1 MMPAAKHGDPQVGID
16 IHLCIVPPSPSP
28 VPLPAP
34 HTSIVF
40 DPFDYVP
47 VLGAT
52 VTVCGMKRATAGTNA
67 TAIHIPPGFPFA
79 PPKLPDK
86 DDELFMGSST
96 VVADGDPLS
105 YTAVPVLSC
114 QVAGMVG
121 PPRPKKPGP
130 PSLMVLPT
138 TVNLAI
144 PTTVIV
150 GGAPT
155 ISLMGMAMKGAFSAL
170 GKFAKSGLFKR
181 MRQKLFGHMN
191 PGFLKC
197 TILRAEPVN
206 ILTGAVAVDQEDFA
220 LPGRIPFEWIRSYS
234 SGSRRTGL
242 CGYGWETVG
251 DTRLEMDGTTGHV
264 TMMHPSKGPMM
275 FERLPVAPGE
285 VGAELELIDG
295 ALLSD
300 HGHEFRV
307 RTKEDRIY
315 HFDKTLAHQAGEGV
329 TEYRLVRI
337 SDLSGNTIDFD
348 WSNGTLRSLLDAG
361 GRQLIFQTESGRIT
375 EVSMTSPGQPTPHVV
390 MRYEYDQVGNLVS
403 AIDAL
408 GHPYTF
414 AYDGHLMTRHTDRN
428 GLSFYYAYQSA
439 ANGEQRVVH
448 AWGDGGLY
456 DYQFEYL
463 DVLNERRITDS
474 LGHVTIVKLNEG
486 GLPISEIDP
495 LGGMTSFEYDDA
507 GRTTS
512 VTDPGGKR
520 TAYQYD
526 ERGNLLKLTRPDGA
540 SISTKFNER
549 NKAIEITDPN
559 GALWKQEWN
568 ERGLL
573 TTQTTPLGNVS
584 RYDYGASGQLSV
596 FLNPREARTTLR
608 FDDAGN
614 LTRLTDALG
623 HATQFSYDPFG
634 NVTSK
639 TDPLDRVSRY
649 EYDRKGRLTKATLPS
664 GASIACG
671 YDAQDNLTRYV
682 DENGAETRLEYFGQG
697 EIARRI
703 QPDGYQV
710 DYLYDT
716 EERLIGVKNQRGEL
730 YRLRRD
736 ALGRIIEEV
745 DYWGQSRRYAYDPSG
760 YLKSST
766 DPLQRT
772 IHYATDPL
780 GRILKKTLPTGFV
793 ETFAYDANGNLV
805 ETKNP
810 HGAIKREF
818 DPDGRLLKETQG
830 TFMIT
835 NAYDKVGNR
844 ISRETSL
851 GNRVAYEFDLLDQAV
866 AIRINEDVPI
876 SIQRDAA
883 GRIAQEKLSPH
894 LSRRFAYS
902 ADGYLTEQTASVN
915 EAPLFATRFDYDAAG
930 NLTQRSDS
938 QYGTD
943 IYRYD
948 PLGRITEHLDPQQ
961 RLTRYFNDPAGD
973 RLRTTIVEGVRQRV
987 VGGDVGEDEWR
998 REGVYE
1004 GTYYRFDR
1012 AGNLTARRDDQ
1023 RELDLIWDP
1032 NQRLIESH
1040 SNRTTTRY
1048 GYDPLG
1054 RRLFKE
1060 TGAKRILFYWDGDVL
1075 AGESEVVL
1083 ESTNEAQPTTK
1094 NKSITL
1100 GERPDKARPT
1110 TPHKVREYVN
1120 YPKTF
1125 QPVVLMECA
1134 GGGQHIYHYH
1144 NHPNGCPVRMTDAR
1158 GEMKWAASYTAWGGI
1173 AKLHVNQLEN
1183 PIRLQGQY
1191 EDEETT
1197 LRYNRFRY
1205 FEQRLGWFVSPDP
1218 LGLDAGDNI
1227 YQFASNVWRWIDPL
1241 GLTCVTGFHGTKAAN
1256 LESIRREGLIRPN
1269 SRGEIFLS
1277 TSQADT
1283 FVHGADKSVGG
1294 AISARITIDTSAAKS
1309 VERVSVPGNPSTI
1322 LIRTDVPLPATVDS
1336 ATIRIPDGD
1345 GGFTFEDF

>member
-1 MMPAAKHGDPQVGID
+1 MMPAAKHGDPQVGVD
-16 IHLCIVPPSPSP
+16 VHLCIVPPSPSP

-52 VTVCGMKRATAGTNA
+52 VTICGMKRATAGTNA

-105 YTAVPVLSC
+105 YIAVPVLSC

-144 PTTVIV
+144 PSTVVV

-155 ISLMGMAMKGAFSAL
+155 ISLMGMAMKGVFSAL

-206 ILTGAVAVDQEDFA
+206 ILTGAVAVDQEDFT

-251 DTRLEMDGTTGHV
+251 DTRLEVDATTGYV
-264 TMMHPSKGPMM
+264 TMLSPAKGSMV
-275 FERLPVAPGE
+275 FERVPVALGE

-315 HFDKTLAHQAGEGV
+315 HFAKSLSQRTGDGITA
-329 TEYRLVRI
+329 YPIVRI
-337 SDLSGNTIDFD
+337 SDRSGNTIDFE
-348 WSNGTLRSLLDAG
+348 WERGRLRSILDAG
-361 GRQLIFQTESGRIT
+361 GRQLTIQTDRGRIS
-375 EVSMTSPGQPTPHVV
+375 EISMTSPGQPTPHVFI
-390 MRYEYDQVGNLVS
+390 RYEYDQAGNLVS
-403 AIDAL
+403 VIDAL

-414 AYDGHLMTRHTDRN
+414 AYDGHLMTRHTDCN
-428 GLSFYYAYQSA
+428 GLSFYYAYQA
-439 ANGEQRVVH
+439 AADGEQRVVH

-456 DYQFEYL
+456 DYQFEYI

-495 LGGMTSFEYDDA
+495 LGGMTSFDYDEA
-507 GRTTS
+507 GRTSS

-526 ERGNLLKLTRPDGA
+526 ERGNLLKLTRPDGV
-540 SISTKFNER
+540 SISTMFNEQ
-549 NKAIEITDPN
+549 NKAVEITDPN
-559 GALWKQEWN
+559 GGLWKQEWN

-584 RYDYGASGQLSV
+584 RYDYGSSGQLSA
-596 FLNPREARTTLR
+596 FLNPREARTALR

-614 LTRLTDALG
+614 LTVLTDALG
-623 HATQFSYDPFG
+623 HSTQFSYDPFG

-639 TDPLDRVSRY
+639 RDPLDRVTQY

-664 GASIACG
+664 GASISCG
-671 YDAQDNLTRYV
+671 YDRQDNLTRYV
-682 DENGAETRLEYFGQG
+682 DENGAETGLEYFGQG

-716 EERLIGVKNQRGEL
+716 EEKLIGVKNQRGEL
-730 YRLRRD
+730 YRLHRD
-736 ALGRIIEEV
+736 ALGRIVEEV
-745 DYWGQSRRYAYDPSG
+745 DYWGQSRRYTYDASG

-766 DPLQRT
+766 DPLERT

-780 GRILKKTLPTGFV
+780 GRILKKTLPTGFI

-805 ETKNP
+805 ESKNP

-818 DPDGRLLKETQG
+818 DPEGRLLKEAQG
-830 TFMIT
+830 QFTIN
-835 NAYDKVGNR
+835 NAYDQVGNR

-851 GNRVAYEFDLLDQAV
+851 GNTVAYDFDLLDQAV
-866 AIRINEDVPI
+866 AVRINQDEPI
-876 SIQRDAA
+876 HIERDAA
-883 GRIAQEKLSPH
+883 GRIAREKLSPH
-894 LSRRFAYS
+894 LSRRFTYS
-902 ADGYLTEQTASVN
+902 ADGYLTEQAVSAN
-915 EAPLFATRFDYDAAG
+915 DSPLFATRFDYDAAG

-943 IYRYD
+943 VYRYD
-948 PLGRITEHLDPQQ
+948 PLGRITEHLDPQS

-973 RLRTTIVEGVRQRV
+973 RLRTQIVEGTRQRV
-987 VGGDVGEDEWR
+987 VGIDVTEDEWR
-998 REGVYE
+998 REGRYE

-1012 AGNLTARRDDQ
+1012 AGNLTVRRDDQ
-1023 RELDLIWDP
+1023 RELDLIWDA

-1040 SNRTTTRY
+1040 SNGTITRY

-1060 TGAKRILFYWDGDVL
+1060 TGGTRTQFYWDGDALV
-1075 AGESEVVL
+1075 GESKVARQSSKEPPPTSEGKVVAL
-1083 ESTNEAQPTTK
+1083 AERRD
-1094 NKSITL
+1094 KSAPVTS
-1100 GERPDKARPT
+1100 
-1110 TPHKVREYVN
+1110 HKVREYVY
-1120 YPKTF
+1120 YPGTF
-1125 QPVVLMECA
+1125 EPVALIDGKGET
-1134 GGGQHIYHYH
+1134 QQIYHYH
-1144 NHPNGCPVRMTDAR
+1144 NDTNGCPTRLTDTS
-1158 GEMKWAASYTAWGGI
+1158 GEVKWAATYTAWGGVGR
-1173 AKLHVNQLEN
+1173 LLVDHVYN

-1191 EDEETT
+1191 EDSETR
-1197 LRYNRFRY
+1197 LHYNRFRY
-1205 FEQRLGWFVSPDP
+1205 YDSEKGSFVSQDP
-1218 LGLDAGDNI
+1218 LGLLFSDNPYWI
-1227 YQFASNVWRWIDPL
+1227 SENVWRWIDPL
-1241 GLTCVTGFHGTKAAN
+1241 GLVCQKKVKDLLEGKDVWVKSIKEADELLKAA
-1256 LESIRREGLIRPN
+1256 LPN
-1269 SRGEIFLS
+1269 AKKVKGAGPKKPDWSKFKGKDPHGMYHKDYLVDPKSGRIFGHD
-1277 TSQADT
+1277 A
-1283 FVHGADKSVGG
+1283 
-1294 AISARITIDTSAAKS
+1294 
-1309 VERVSVPGNPSTI
+1309 GNPHGGNKHI
-1322 LIRTDVPLPATVDS
+1322 NVKLPSGDK
-1336 ATIRIPDGD
+1336 ATIFI
-1345 GGFTFEDF
+1345 EK

>member
-16 IHLCIVPPSPSP
+16 LHLCIVPPSPSP

-52 VTVCGMKRATAGTNA
+52 VTVCGMKRATAGTSA

-79 PPKLPDK
+79 PPKLPDT
-86 DDELFMGSST
+86 DDELFMGSMT
-96 VVADGDPLS
+96 VVADGDPFS

-114 QVAGMVG
+114 QVAKAM
-121 PPRPKKPGP
+121 
-130 PSLMVLPT
+130 PT

-144 PTTVIV
+144 KNTVEV

-155 ISLMGMAMKGAFSAL
+155 ISMMGMAMKGAFAAL
-170 GKFAKSGLFKR
+170 GKFLKSGLFKR
-181 MRQKLFGHMN
+181 MRQALFKNMD

-197 TILRAEPVN
+197 AILRAEPVN
-206 ILTGAVAVDQEDFA
+206 ILTGAVAVDQADFT

-251 DTRLEMDGTTGHV
+251 DTRLEVDAETGTV
-264 TMMHPSKGPMM
+264 SMIAPSKGPMI

-315 HFDKTLAHQAGEGV
+315 HFSKSLLQRNGDGI
-329 TEYRLVRI
+329 TEYPIIRI
-337 SDLSGNTIDFD
+337 SDLSGNTIDFE
-348 WSNGTLRSLLDAG
+348 WNNGTLRSLLDAG
-361 GRQLIFQTESGRIT
+361 GRQLMIQSDHGRII
-375 EVSMTSPGQPTPHVV
+375 EVSMNSPGHDRPHVFI
-390 MRYEYDQVGNLVS
+390 RYEYDGVGNLVS

-408 GHPYTF
+408 SHPYTF

-428 GLSFYYAYQSA
+428 GLSFYYEYHTAS
-439 ANGEQRVVH
+439 NGEQRVVH

-456 DYQFEYL
+456 DYHFEYI

-474 LGHVTIVKLNEG
+474 LGHVSIVKLNEA

-495 LGGMTSFEYDDA
+495 LGGMTSFEYDEA

-540 SISTKFNER
+540 SISTTFNEQ

-559 GALWKQEWN
+559 GAKWKQEWN

-584 RYDYGASGQLSV
+584 RYDYAASGQLSA

-614 LTRLTDALG
+614 LIQLTDALG

-639 TDPLDRVSRY
+639 TDPLDRVTRY
-649 EYDRKGRLTKATLPS
+649 EYDRKGRLTQATLPS

-710 DYLYDT
+710 EYLYDT
-716 EERLIGVKNQRGEL
+716 EEKLVGVKNQRGEL
-730 YRLRRD
+730 YRLHRD
-736 ALGRIIEEV
+736 ALGRIVEEV
-745 DYWGQSRRYAYDPSG
+745 DYWGQSRRYVYDQSG

-780 GRILKKTLPTGFV
+780 GRILKKTLPTGFM
-793 ETFAYDANGNLV
+793 ETFGYDANGNLV

-818 DPDGRLLKETQG
+818 DPEGRLLKETQG
-830 TFMIT
+830 TFTIENT
-835 NAYDKVGNR
+835 YDASGNR
-844 ISRETSL
+844 ISRKTSL
-851 GNRVAYEFDLLDQAV
+851 GNTVGYEFDLLDQAV
-866 AIRINEDVPI
+866 AICINQDEPIRIE
-876 SIQRDAA
+876 RDTA
-883 GRIAQEKLSPH
+883 GRIAREQLSPQ

-902 ADGYLTEQTASVN
+902 ADGYLTEQAVSVN
-915 EAPLFATRFDYDAAG
+915 ETPLFSTGFEYDRAG

-948 PLGRITEHLDPQQ
+948 PLGRITEHLDPQK

-973 RLRTTIVEGVRQRV
+973 RLSTSIVEGVRQRV
-987 VGGDVGEDEWR
+987 VGGDVTEDDWR
-998 REGVYE
+998 REGRYE
-1004 GTYYRFDR
+1004 GTYYCFDR
-1012 AGNLTARRDDQ
+1012 AGNLTIRRDDK
-1023 RELDLIWDP
+1023 RELDLLWDA

-1040 SNRTTTRY
+1040 ANETITRY

-1060 TGAKRILFYWDGDVL
+1060 TGEKRTQFYWDGDALV
-1075 AGESEVVL
+1075 GESEVVL
-1083 ESTNEAQPTTK
+1083 NLPKEPLPTTSK
-1094 NKSITL
+1094 VVAL
-1100 GERPDKARPT
+1100 AERRDKPPPA
-1110 TPHKVREYVN
+1110 TPHKIREYVY
-1120 YPKTF
+1120 YPETF
-1125 QPVVLMECA
+1125 KPLAFIESESNT
-1134 GGGQHIYHYH
+1134 HRIFHYH
-1144 NHPNGCPVRMTDAR
+1144 NDPNGCPWRLTDTS
-1158 GEMKWAASYTAWGGI
+1158 GEVKWAAGYTAWGQI
-1173 AKLHVNQLEN
+1173 VKLHVNELDN

-1191 EDEETT
+1191 EDEETNFY
-1197 LRYNRFRY
+1197 YNRSRY
-1205 FEQRLGWFVSPDP
+1205 YCPQSGSYVTVDPLLLQAGLNVYRLGPNVLSWVDP
-1218 LGLDAGDNI
+1218 LGLQCKASELPIIKKGSKEWQDAVDKIKKGGKVNEIRVANEVEARAMLKEARGSMPEFPAYNHPPD
-1227 YQFASNVWRWIDPL
+1227 AKK
-1241 GLTCVTGFHGTKAAN
+1241 GFEVHPSEAGSINAPHNDLPHVKWWDWEGGKKAPG
-1256 LESIRREGLIRPN
+1256 SG
-1269 SRGEIFLS
+1269 RGHIFF
-1277 TSQADT
+1277 D
-1283 FVHGADKSVGG
+1283 
-1294 AISARITIDTSAAKS
+1294 
-1309 VERVSVPGNPSTI
+1309 
-1322 LIRTDVPLPATVDS
+1322 
-1336 ATIRIPDGD
+1336 
-1345 GGFTFEDF
+1345 

>member
-96 VVADGDPLS
+96 VVADGDPFS

-114 QVAGMVG
+114 QVAGMMG

-144 PTTVIV
+144 PTTVVV

-155 ISLMGMAMKGAFSAL
+155 ISLMGMAMKGVFSAL

-181 MRQKLFGHMN
+181 MRQKLFGHLN

-234 SGSRRTGL
+234 SGSRRKGL

-251 DTRLEMDGTTGHV
+251 DTRLEVDAETGNV
-264 TMMHPSKGPMM
+264 LMIYPSKGPMI

-295 ALLSD
+295 AWLSD
-300 HGHEFRV
+300 QGQEFRV

-315 HFDKTLAHQAGEGV
+315 HFDKTLSQQNGAGV
-329 TEYRLVRI
+329 TEYPLVRI
-337 SDLSGNTIDFD
+337 SDLSGNSIDFE
-348 WSNGTLRSLLDAG
+348 WSRGTLRSMLDAG
-361 GRQLIFQTESGRIT
+361 GRQLSFQSERGRIT
-375 EVSMTSPGQPTPHVV
+375 EVSMTSPEQPMPHVFI
-390 MRYEYDQVGNLVS
+390 RYEYDQVGNLVS

-414 AYDGHLMTRHTDRN
+414 TYDGHLMTRHIDRN
-428 GLSFYYAYQSA
+428 GLSFFYEYHTA
-439 ANGEQRVVH
+439 ANGEERVVH

-456 DYQFEYL
+456 DYQFEYI

-474 LGHVTIVKLNEG
+474 LGHVTIVKLNAD

-495 LGGMTSFEYDDA
+495 LGGMTSFEYDEA
-507 GRTTS
+507 SRTTA
-512 VTDPGGKR
+512 VTDPGGRR

-526 ERGNLLKLTRPDGA
+526 QRGNLLKLTRPDGA
-540 SISTKFNER
+540 SISTTFNEQ

-568 ERGLL
+568 ARGLL
-573 TTQTTPLGNVS
+573 TAQTTPLGNVS
-584 RYDYGASGQLSV
+584 RYGYAASGQLAA
-596 FLNPREARTTLR
+596 FLNPRGARTTLR

-614 LTRLTDALG
+614 LTLLTDALD

-639 TDPLDRVSRY
+639 TDPLDRVTRY
-649 EYDRKGRLTKATLPS
+649 EYDTKGRLLKATLPS

-671 YDAQDNLTRYV
+671 YDRQDNLTRYV
-682 DENGAETRLEYFGQG
+682 DENGAQTRLEYFGQG

-710 DYLYDT
+710 EYLYDT

-730 YRLRRD
+730 YRLYRD
-736 ALGRIIEEV
+736 ALGRIVQEV
-745 DYWGQSRRYAYDPSG
+745 DYWGQSRRYTYDASG

-772 IHYATDPL
+772 INYATDPL

-793 ETFAYDANGNLV
+793 ETFGYDANGNLV

-810 HGAIKREF
+810 HGANKREF
-818 DPDGRLLKETQG
+818 DPEGRLLKETQG
-830 TFMIT
+830 DFTIK
-835 NAYDKVGNR
+835 NAYDQVGNR

-866 AIRINEDVPI
+866 AIRINQDEPTR
-876 SIQRDAA
+876 IQRDAA
-883 GRIAQEKLSPH
+883 GRIAHERLSPH

-902 ADGYLTEQTASVN
+902 ADGYLTEQSVSVN
-915 EAPLFATRFDYDAAG
+915 ESPLFATRFDYDAAG

-943 IYRYD
+943 VYRYD

-973 RLRTTIVEGVRQRV
+973 RLRTTIVQGVRQRV
-987 VGGDVGEDEWR
+987 VGGDVTEDEWR

-1012 AGNLTARRDDQ
+1012 AGNLTVRRDDQ
-1023 RELDLIWDP
+1023 RRLNLIWDA

-1040 SNRTTTRY
+1040 SNGTITRY

-1060 TGAKRILFYWDGDVL
+1060 TREKRTQFYWDGDALV
-1075 AGESEVVL
+1075 GESEVEL
-1083 ESTNEAQPTTK
+1083 QLPQESLPTTEGK
-1094 NKSITL
+1094 VVAL
-1100 GERPDKARPT
+1100 AERRDKAT
-1110 TPHKVREYVN
+1110 LATPHKVREYIY
-1120 YPKTF
+1120 YPEKF
-1125 QPVVLMECA
+1125 EPVALIDGA
-1134 GGGQHIYHYH
+1134 GETQRIYHYH
-1144 NHPNGCPVRMTDAR
+1144 NDPNGCPTRLTDAS
-1158 GEMKWAASYTAWGGI
+1158 GEIKWAASYTAWGKVSKLDVNGI
-1173 AKLHVNQLEN
+1173 EN
-1183 PIRLQGQY
+1183 PIRLQGY
-1191 EDEETT
+1191 YSDIETE
-1197 LRYNRFRY
+1197 LYSSQNRLFDPQIGL
-1205 FEQRLGWFVSPDP
+1205 FISQDP
-1218 LGLDAGDNI
+1218 LRLVGNLNLYCYAKNC
-1227 YQFASNVWRWIDPL
+1227 YAWIDPL
-1241 GLTCVTGFHGTKAAN
+1241 GLMCAKPKKRTKLGGKITEPDLPPKTIVNQDGIEIVHYTRSGDHGPAHLHVKGGGAETKIGQAGKPIEGSPALTSRQQAVVAAN
-1256 LESIRREGLIRPN
+1256 KPAIRKAVDQIQRYVR
-1269 SRGEIFLS
+1269 F
-1277 TSQADT
+1277 
-1283 FVHGADKSVGG
+1283 
-1294 AISARITIDTSAAKS
+1294 
-1309 VERVSVPGNPSTI
+1309 ERM
-1322 LIRTDVPLPATVDS
+1322 
-1336 ATIRIPDGD
+1336 
-1345 GGFTFEDF
+1345 